1 MKVAV
6 ATAPAAT
13 TDVRA
18 PEPLPTAGDGTF
30 GSGCTLPGDGAEDGA
45 DDGAEDGA
53 GVIVEAAFWSVT
65 GSAIHILGFPSM
77 FSLVP
82 QIAFSSTEST
92 SVAVQSISWKATTP
106 SK

>member
-45 DDGAEDGA
+45 EDGA

-65 GSAIHILGFPSM
+65 GSAIHILGFPLM
-77 FSLVP
+77 F
-82 QIAFSSTEST
+82 
-92 SVAVQSISWKATTP
+92 
-106 SK
+106 